1 MADTTS
7 SRAEAHLPIHRR
19 KRRPRWAQLAIHLV
33 LFTLSVLFL
42 IPLVLIISGS
52 LTSENS
58 IATYGFSLIPR
69 DFSLFAYQY
78 ILENPSQVL
87 QAYGVTIV
95 VTVVGSSLS
104 LLVMALL
111 AYPLSRRD
119 FGFRKPLSFFVF
131 FTLLFN
137 GGLVPFYILV
147 SQYLHLQDT
156 IFALILPYLV
166 VPWFVLLLR
175 TFFAGLPHE
184 LIEASKIDGAGEWL
198 IFFRIVT
205 PLSTPA
211 LATIGLFSALQ
222 YWNDWWL
229 GLLFINKPSLV
240 PLQYLLYKLS
250 TNIDFLASNP
260 MTVGVA
266 IPVQTTRMAMA
277 VLAVAPVTVA
287 FLFFQR
293 YFIRG
298 ITLGGLKGD

>member
-1 MADTTS
+1 MVIRLPRRRRRQRWS
-7 SRAEAHLPIHRR
+7 HLIIHVV
-19 KRRPRWAQLAIHLV
+19 LLV
-33 LFTLSVLFL
+33 ISVLF
-42 IPLVLIISGS
+42 IFPLVLVVSS
-52 LTSENS
+52 SFSSEND
-58 IATYGFSLIPR
+58 IAKYGYSVIPR
-69 DFSLFAYQY
+69 DFTTFAYQY
-78 ILENPSQVL
+78 ILTNPSQIL
-87 QAYGVTIV
+87 QAYGVTVV
-95 VTVVGSSLS
+95 VTVAGTIVS
-104 LLVMALL
+104 LLVMAML

-119 FGFRKPLSFFVF
+119 FGPRKPLSFFVF

-147 SQYLHLQDT
+147 TQYLHLQDT
-156 IFALILPYLV
+156 LLALILPYLV

-184 LIEASKIDGAGEWL
+184 LIEAAKIDGAGEWL
-198 IFFRIVT
+198 VFFRLVL
-205 PLSTPA
+205 PLSRPA
-211 LATIGLFSALQ
+211 LATVGLFCALQ

-229 GLLFINKPSLV
+229 GLLFINNPHLV
-240 PLQYLLYKLS
+240 PLQLLLYDLS
-250 TNIDFLASNP
+250 TNIDFLSSNP

>member
-1 MADTTS
+1 MVI
-7 SRAEAHLPIHRR
+7 RVPRR
-19 KRRPRWAQLAIHLV
+19 RRRPRWAHLV
-33 LFTLSVLFL
+33 IHAALFATSLLFVF
-42 IPLVLIISGS
+42 PLVLVVSS
-52 LTSENS
+52 SFSSENA
-58 IATYGFSLIPR
+58 IATQGYSIIPR
-69 DFSLFAYQY
+69 NFTTFAYQY
-78 ILENPSQVL
+78 ILENPSQIL
-87 QAYGVTIV
+87 QAYGVTVV
-95 VTVVGSSLS
+95 VTVVGTSVS

-119 FGFRKPLSFFVF
+119 FGPRKPLSFFVF

-147 SQYLHLQDT
+147 TQYLHLQDT
-156 IFALILPYLV
+156 LFALILPYLV

-184 LIEASKIDGAGEWL
+184 LIEAAKIDGAGEWL
-198 IFFRIVT
+198 VFFRMVL
-205 PLSTPA
+205 PLSRPA
-211 LATIGLFSALQ
+211 LATVGLFSALQ

-229 GLLFINKPSLV
+229 GLLFINNPHLV
-240 PLQYLLYKLS
+240 PLQLLLYDLS

-260 MTVGVA
+260 QTVGIA

>member
-1 MADTTS
+1 VDVATVQRVPGTGGT
-7 SRAEAHLPIHRR
+7 RRRNKEARTRLLIH
-19 KRRPRWAQLAIHLV
+19 AV
-33 LFTLSVLFL
+33 LMVLSLLFIL
-42 IPLVLIISGS
+42 PLVLIISAS
-52 LTSENS
+52 FSSES
-58 IATYGFSLIPR
+58 AIATHGYSPIPR
-69 DFSLFAYQY
+69 DFTLFAYKY
-78 ILENPSQVL
+78 ILENPSQIL
-87 QAYGVTIV
+87 QAYGVTLV
-95 VTVVGSSLS
+95 VTVVGSSVG
-104 LLVMALL
+104 LLAMALL

-119 FGFRKPLSFFVF
+119 FGLRKPLSFFVF

-147 SQYLHLQDT
+147 TQYLHLQDT
-156 IFALILPYLV
+156 LLALILPYLI

-175 TFFAGLPHE
+175 TFFAGLPAE
-184 LIEASKIDGAGEWL
+184 LIEAAKIDGAGEWRV
-198 IFFRIVT
+198 FFAIVL

-211 LATIGLFSALQ
+211 LATVGLFSALQ

-229 GLLFINKPSLV
+229 GLLFINNAHLV

-277 VLAVAPVTVA
+277 VLAVAPITVA

-293 YFIRG
+293 FFVRG
-298 ITLGGLKGD
+298 ITLGGLKGG